1 MSSRSQRAL
10 RFREGYDNSGAT
22 AYQRGERSL
31 RTNIYQRTEALKR
44 GGKPP
49 PANTVAPA
57 VTGTP
62 TVGQT
67 LTTTNGTWTALS
79 GPTFT
84 RQWFRGNHPIAGA
97 TALTYVLVSA
107 DQGYSVFCRVSAT
120 DANGV
125 VNADSNFRG
134 PIA

>member
-1 MSSRSQRAL
+1 MASRSQRAV
-10 RFREGYDNSGAT
+10 RFREGYDSAGVT

-120 DANGV
+120 DANGT
-125 VNADSNFRG
+125 ASIDSNFRG

>member
-1 MSSRSQRAL
+1 MASRSQRAV
-10 RFREGYDNSGAT
+10 RFREGYDGAGVT

-31 RTNIYQRTEALKR
+31 RTNIYQRTEALKV

-57 VTGTP
+57 VTGTA

-67 LTTTNGTWTALS
+67 LTTTNGTWTGVAT
-79 GPTFT
+79 PTYA

-97 TALTYVLVSA
+97 TALTYVLQAA
-107 DQGYSVFCRVSAT
+107 DQGYHVFCRVTAT
-120 DANGV
+120 DANGSAV
-125 VNADSNFRG
+125 APSNLRG

>member
-1 MSSRSQRAL
+1 MPSRSARAL
-10 RFREGYDNSGAT
+10 RFREGADTSGVT

-31 RTNIYQRTEALKR
+31 RTPAQQRALALIE

-67 LTTTNGTWTALS
+67 LTTTNGTWTGVAT
-79 GPTFT
+79 PTFT
-84 RQWFRGNHPIAGA
+84 RQWFRGNTPITGA

-107 DQGYSVFCRVSAT
+107 DQGYTLFCRVAAT

-125 VNADSNFRG
+125 ASADSNLRG

>member
-1 MSSRSQRAL
+1 MASRSQRAV
-10 RFREGYDNSGAT
+10 RFREGYDSAGVT

-57 VTGTP
+57 VTGTA

-67 LTTTNGTWTALS
+67 LTTTNGTWTGVAT
-79 GPTFT
+79 PTYA

-97 TALTYVLVSA
+97 TGATYVLTSA
-107 DQGYSVFCRVSAT
+107 DQGYSVFCRVTAT
-120 DANGV
+120 DANGAAR
-125 VNADSNFRG
+125 VNSNFRG

>member
-1 MSSRSQRAL
+1 MPSRSARAL
-10 RFREGYDNSGAT
+10 RFREGADASGVT
-22 AYQRGERSL
+22 AYQRGERSM
-31 RTNIYQRTEALKR
+31 RTPAQQRALALAE

-84 RQWFRGNHPIAGA
+84 RQWFRGNTPIAGA
-97 TALTYVLVSA
+97 TALTYVLVTA
-107 DQGYSVFCRVSAT
+107 DQGYSLFCRVAAT

-125 VNADSNFRG
+125 ASADSNFRG

>member
-1 MSSRSQRAL
+1 MSSRSQRAV
-10 RFREGYDNSGAT
+10 RFREGYDGAGVT

-31 RTNIYQRTEALKR
+31 RTNLYQRTQALKV

-67 LTTTNGTWTALS
+67 LTTTNGTWIGVATPS
-79 GPTFT
+79 YT

-97 TALTYVLVSA
+97 TNTTYVLQAA
-107 DQGYSVFCRVSAT
+107 DQGYHVFCRVRAT
-120 DANGV
+120 DANGS
-125 VNADSNFRG
+125 ATAGSNLRG

>member
-1 MSSRSQRAL
+1 MASRSQRAV
-10 RFREGYDNSGAT
+10 RFREGYDSAGVT

-57 VTGTP
+57 VTGTA
-62 TVGQT
+62 TIGQT
-67 LTTTNGTWTALS
+67 LTTTNGTWTGVAT
-79 GPTFT
+79 PTYA

-107 DQGYSVFCRVSAT
+107 DQGYNVFCRVTAT
-120 DANGV
+120 DANGSAT
-125 VNADSNFRG
+125 ADSNSRG

>member
-84 RQWFRGNHPIAGA
+84 RQWFAEYRQPMRTGRLVLIP
-97 TALTYVLVSA
+97 TSVALSRKIPRASRIGDTCAY
-107 DQGYSVFCRVSAT
+107 
-120 DANGV
+120 
-125 VNADSNFRG
+125 
-134 PIA
+134 